1 MKIFAGVADGSLVIF
16 KRNEGKHKIGCFKNL
31 PSYVSLLLFMFLSEG
46 TWNFSEPKAV
56 GLGKE
61 PVMAIAVVTENLWCS
76 CGNKL
81 FVVDHD
87 DETIKV
93 ASLFFSY
100 QGSYRKITFVRDA
113 RVRKVEIGN

>member
-1 MKIFAGVADGSLVIF
+1 M
-16 KRNEGKHKIGCFKNL
+16 RNEQK
-31 PSYVSLLLFMFLSEG
+31 LLLFCGAFFPLILPGMFYSEG

-81 FVVDHD
+81 FIINH
-87 DETIKV
+87 EEEAIKV
-93 ASLFFSY
+93 CILL
-100 QGSYRKITFVRDA
+100 
-113 RVRKVEIGN
+113 RVVYLRGT

>member
-1 MKIFAGVADGSLVIF
+1 
-16 KRNEGKHKIGCFKNL
+16 
-31 PSYVSLLLFMFLSEG
+31 MFLSEG

-81 FVVDHD
+81 VVVDHD

-93 ASLFFSY
+93 ATLFFSY
-100 QGSYRKITFVRDA
+100 RGSYREITFVRDR
-113 RVRKVEIGN
+113 RVRKVAIGT